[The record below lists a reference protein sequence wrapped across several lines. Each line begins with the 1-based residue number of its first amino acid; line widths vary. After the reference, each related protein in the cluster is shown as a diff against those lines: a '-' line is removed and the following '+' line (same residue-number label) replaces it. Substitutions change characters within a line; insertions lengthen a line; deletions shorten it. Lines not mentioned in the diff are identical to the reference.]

1 MQLWVDILTVN
12 VAEFWIQLHFFNQY
26 QKDRFECAYNWG
38 GHKKEEDFIW
48 ILINLIQRRCIIEG
62 SLGEVWL

>member
-12 VAEFWIQLHFFNQY
+12 VAEFWIQLHFLNQY

-38 GHKKEEDFIW
+38 GHIKQEDFIW
-48 ILINLIQRRCIIEG
+48 ILIN
-62 SLGEVWL
+62 S